1 MKKENKILKKD
12 DIVDRMSDI
21 LCITKKDCG
30 VIYNVF
36 LSIIIQEVFLGN
48 IVKLIGFGEF
58 GLKNQKEMRRRN
70 PKTGEYYIVKAH
82 KKPYFKMGKAF
93 KRGVIKESKKEV

>member
-48 IVKLIGFGEF
+48 IVKLIGSCQNG
-58 GLKNQKEMRRRN
+58 GYWARIDR
-70 PKTGEYYIVKAH
+70 A
-82 KKPYFKMGKAF
+82 
-93 KRGVIKESKKEV
+93 